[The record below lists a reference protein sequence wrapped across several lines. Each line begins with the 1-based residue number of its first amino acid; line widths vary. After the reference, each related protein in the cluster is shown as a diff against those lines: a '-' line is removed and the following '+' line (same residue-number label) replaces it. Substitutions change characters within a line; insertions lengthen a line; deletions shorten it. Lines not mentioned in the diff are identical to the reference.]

1 MLAGLVDACTVGLK
15 SLMNAAGPLATMAIG
30 GGAGKALV
38 AADTLTGD
46 DKDKENVDDEAS
58 NGQESQEQGNSS
70 SENNTQG
77 NLDLIRIVSGLPV
90 ELNKFR
96 QFFNTD
102 QTLNV
107 KAIQGKNIHNLA
119 CYDFVTFER

>member
-119 CYDFVTFER
+119 CYDFVIFER